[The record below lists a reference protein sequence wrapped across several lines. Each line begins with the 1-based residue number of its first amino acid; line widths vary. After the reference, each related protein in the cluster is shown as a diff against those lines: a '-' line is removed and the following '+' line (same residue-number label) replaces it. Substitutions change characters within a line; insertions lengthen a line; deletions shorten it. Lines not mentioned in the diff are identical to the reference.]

1 MLTFSEDIR
10 SVNRNLI
17 TIQANGATLS
27 TTAESRAGNK
37 AELTLATALTAMATN
52 LTVALATNSVFDAAG
67 NGILAVAATAVTNA
81 VDTPDPADPPG
92 TLKARRGDGEVHL
105 EWVPVAAVPTDPD
118 RAYQLRYGAEG
129 GESNQWRDIPGSAPG
144 GPHARSY
151 TVTELENGTRYAFE
165 LRVRRGSGFGTA
177 AEIRQTPEAAR
188 WSVSTNRRSVHEG
201 EDVTL
206 SIATSNAVGFYS
218 APEVLTL
225 AVMAQIVLEFAT
237 IDGADPEDFEIRVDG
252 TKVQGYTKDITV
264 LNFDKDLDSD
274 PFPAQH
280 FDVEVPVGSTSLDVT
295 VTVLAD
301 EEEDGQE
308 HMTFMVFRGEELV
321 NEDTWDETGVNI
333 ESRDAGVVKQLAV
346 ADAEATEGEDPS
358 LDFVVTFAPAAAW
371 TVTVDY
377 ATRDG
382 TARAGADYTNTSGAL
397 TFAPGETAKPVSVP
411 VIDDTVED
419 TPETL
424 TVRLSNANPPYNE
437 EEGAWEWGS
446 QEAGVLIADAVAT
459 GTIRNIEDPAE
470 PRAVSVSDASAA
482 EGYSVVFTV
491 SLSATSSQQVT
502 VDYVT
507 LDGTATAEEDYTATS
522 GTLTFQAGETTK
534 TISVPITDDTEDD
547 GGETFTLTLSNASG
561 ADLGDAE
568 ATGTIRDT
576 KTAVDLSA
584 DFPESAFTSKRHTG
598 SDDRPQ
604 VVVAFSEAVAE
615 FAADTPSV
623 SVTGASGVSVQTHTE
638 DGLENAYVFF
648 MTPDGDG
655 DVTFALTTN
664 AACAAGGICTADG
677 TVLTHVPAAWTIPG
691 SRGREVPAEH
701 DGQSA
706 FNVRVEFSEDVGI
719 SYKALRDE
727 SFSVTDGDVTGARR
741 VDGRHDLWEITV
753 EPDSR
758 EAVTISLPGGSA
770 CGTAGAVCTRGDDPR
785 PLSNSP
791 SATVAGP
798 ADDAPEP
805 NTAAA
810 GAPTISGT
818 PQVGEALTVS
828 TSGISDADGLDNAR
842 FAYQWIRTGADI
854 QGATGSTYTP
864 VAADQGQRLKVR
876 VRFTDDAGH
885 EERLTSAATDAVA
898 APPAPAPLT
907 ARFSDVPTEHTGEA
921 FTFGLTFSEDVAG
934 LSFKTLRDQAFTV
947 TGGAVL
953 KAQRRQQGSNEGW
966 TITVDPDSHAAVTI
980 RLPAGAVETS
990 DGRGLESAVSATV
1003 AGPVGISVAD
1013 ARVEEG
1019 AGAMLEFAVT
1029 LSRAAAG
1036 QVTVDYQTVNGT
1048 ASAGSDYTAANGTLT
1063 FEAGESSQTV
1073 EVAVLDDSHDE
1084 GEETMTLRLSNP
1096 SEGRLADAEATGT
1109 IENTDPL
1116 PRALL
1121 ARFGRATALHVMEQ
1135 VEERLEASRASGF
1148 RGRFAGRE
1156 LRRGMERDI
1165 GRNFLSRLQSTA
1177 GAGAR
1182 DTMGVQ
1188 SDLSGSELL
1197 RTGLGGGDVLMGS
1210 GFVLNR
1216 ETGGGASV
1224 SLWSR
1229 GMESRFSGRDGELSL
1244 DGGVRT
1250 TMFGADYAKGPLMAG
1265 LMLSHRRGLGGYQ
1278 GADIGQVASSVTG
1291 LHPWV
1296 GYQLTERI
1304 DVMHRPVALRRD
1316 PSAGLRLT

>member
-1 MLTFSEDIR
+1 M
-10 SVNRNLI
+10 
-17 TIQANGATLS
+17 
-27 TTAESRAGNK
+27 
-37 AELTLATALTAMATN
+37 
-52 LTVALATNSVFDAAG
+52 
-67 NGILAVAATAVTNA
+67 
-81 VDTPDPADPPG
+81 
-92 TLKARRGDGEVHL
+92 
-105 EWVPVAAVPTDPD
+105 
-118 RAYQLRYGAEG
+118 
-129 GESNQWRDIPGSAPG
+129 
-144 GPHARSY
+144 
-151 TVTELENGTRYAFE
+151 
-165 LRVRRGSGFGTA
+165 
-177 AEIRQTPEAAR
+177 
-188 WSVSTNRRSVHEG
+188 
-201 EDVTL
+201 
-206 SIATSNAVGFYS
+206 
-218 APEVLTL
+218 
-225 AVMAQIVLEFAT
+225 
-237 IDGADPEDFEIRVDG
+237 
-252 TKVQGYTKDITV
+252 
-264 LNFDKDLDSD
+264 
-274 PFPAQH
+274 
-280 FDVEVPVGSTSLDVT
+280 
-295 VTVLAD
+295 
-301 EEEDGQE
+301 
-308 HMTFMVFRGEELV
+308 
-321 NEDTWDETGVNI
+321 
-333 ESRDAGVVKQLAV
+333 
-346 ADAEATEGEDPS
+346 
-358 LDFVVTFAPAAAW
+358 
-371 TVTVDY
+371 
-377 ATRDG
+377 
-382 TARAGADYTNTSGAL
+382 
-397 TFAPGETAKPVSVP
+397 SVP

-459 GTIRNIEDPAE
+459 GTIRNTEDPAE

-507 LDGTATAEEDYTATS
+507 LDGTATAGEDYTATS

-615 FAADTPSV
+615 FAANTPSV

-691 SRGREVPAEH
+691 PEAAADDDAADDTAPASLTAAFGEVPAEH

-1148 RGRFAGRE
+1148 RGRFAG
-1156 LRRGMERDI
+1156 
-1165 GRNFLSRLQSTA
+1165 A
-1177 GAGAR
+1177 
-1182 DTMGVQ
+1182 
-1188 SDLSGSELL
+1188 
-1197 RTGLGGGDVLMGS
+1197 
-1210 GFVLNR
+1210 
-1216 ETGGGASV
+1216 
-1224 SLWSR
+1224 
-1229 GMESRFSGRDGELSL
+1229 
-1244 DGGVRT
+1244 
-1250 TMFGADYAKGPLMAG
+1250 
-1265 LMLSHRRGLGGYQ
+1265 
-1278 GADIGQVASSVTG
+1278 
-1291 LHPWV
+1291 
-1296 GYQLTERI
+1296 
-1304 DVMHRPVALRRD
+1304 
-1316 PSAGLRLT
+1316 